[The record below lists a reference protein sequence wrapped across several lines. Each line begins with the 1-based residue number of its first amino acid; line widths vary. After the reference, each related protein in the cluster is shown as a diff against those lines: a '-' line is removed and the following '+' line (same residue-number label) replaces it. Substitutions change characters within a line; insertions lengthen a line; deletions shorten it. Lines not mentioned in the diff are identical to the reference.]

1 MKLHGLGQIH
11 KNQKGIALT
20 EMLIVIAIAGLI
32 GAKRAVMIT
41 LALWSGIV
49 IYAYFIQSAAEYY
62 TLGIVVGIVLGGSQ
76 ALSRS
81 LYGTMIPEEASAEF
95 FGFYSVFSK
104 FSAIWG
110 PMAFAIIR
118 QVTGSS
124 RLSIVSL
131 IIFFIAGLI
140 LLSFVNVEKALKAK
154 EIGAF

>member
-1 MKLHGLGQIH
+1 
-11 KNQKGIALT
+11 
-20 EMLIVIAIAGLI
+20 
-32 GAKRAVMIT
+32 
-41 LALWSGIV
+41 
-49 IYAYFIQSAAEYY
+49 
-62 TLGIVVGIVLGGSQ
+62 VGIVLGGSQ

-81 LYGTMIPEEASAEF
+81 LYGSMIPEEASAEF
-95 FGFYSVFSK
+95 YAFYSVFSK

-140 LLSFVNVEKALKAK
+140 LLYFVDEEKARRAK
-154 EIGAF
+154 DAGAF